1 VKGIHICLNEEPD
14 PLQRGD
20 NHKNVKMGGSYKD
33 VLPNNKVNF
42 NQSWYKSSLDEG
54 DSSLFKQRRYPFSK
68 GK

>member
-1 VKGIHICLNEEPD
+1 MKSQALFKEEIIT
-14 PLQRGD
+14 
-20 NHKNVKMGGSYKD
+20 KMGGSYKN